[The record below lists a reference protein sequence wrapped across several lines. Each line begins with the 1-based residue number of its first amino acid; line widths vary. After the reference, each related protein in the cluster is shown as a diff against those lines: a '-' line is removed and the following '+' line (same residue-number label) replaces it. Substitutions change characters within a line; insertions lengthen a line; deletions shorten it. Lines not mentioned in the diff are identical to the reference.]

1 MKKHLEFL
9 PLVLLS
15 CYTIKLLVVQTWSFE
30 NSIVLMALAGLS
42 AVFQLKAKNDEIKEI
57 RNLLENQSKDIES
70 LKKQDEYLKTSVA
83 SMKIAAQ
90 SKSQV
95 MKF

>member
-1 MKKHLEFL
+1 MKKYLEYA
-9 PLVLLS
+9 PIALLS
-15 CYTIKLLVVQTWSFE
+15 CYTVKLLVLQTWSFE

-42 AVFQLKAKNDEIKEI
+42 AVFQLKAKNDDIKEI
-57 RNLLENQSKDIES
+57 RQLLENQSKDIDL

-83 SMKIAAQ
+83 SMKIAVQ
-90 SKSQV
+90 TKPQV